1 MGGVGMETGSAGQS
15 ILSTA
20 TARVPPRSD
29 PPISFRRVDGT
40 VRGGNTSLSLGAW
53 QGTKKRHRE
62 VADRSSPEGRQ
73 AVLKTEKVWQT
84 DWAALVCRSRGSPA
98 EARTKPPS
106 IPYGTFG
113 R

>member
-1 MGGVGMETGSAGQS
+1 MGQFEKETCGSVSAPGKAPKS
-15 ILSTA
+15 DTA
-20 TARVPPRSD
+20 NGRR
-29 PPISFRRVDGT
+29 FRKQNG
-40 VRGGNTSLSLGAW
+40 
-53 QGTKKRHRE
+53 

-73 AVLKTEKVWQT
+73 AVLKTEKGWQT

-106 IPYGTFG
+106 IPYGTFE